1 MKIVN
6 RKQKRKADKL
16 GVLHEVSTL
25 TNKVTGKETTLL
37 VTWDQTFTP
46 TLVFIEND
54 TIVYEVP
61 AIQFIEH
68 TAKLIGDAVARFK
81 ESIPQ

>member
-1 MKIVN
+1 MKITN
-6 RKQKRKADKL
+6 RQQKRKAEKL

-25 TNKVTGKETTLL
+25 TNKITGEETTLL

-46 TLVFIEND
+46 TLIFIENEKV
-54 TIVYEVP
+54 VYEIP
-61 AIQFIEH
+61 AIQFVEH
-68 TAKLIGDAVARFK
+68 TAKLIGDAITRFK

>member
-1 MKIVN
+1 MKITN

-16 GVLHEVSTL
+16 GVLHEVSII
-25 TNKVTGKETTLL
+25 TNKITGDEVSLL

-46 TLVFIEND
+46 TLVFIENEKV
-54 TIVYEVP
+54 VYEVP
-61 AIQFIEH
+61 AIQFVEH
-68 TAKLIGDAVARFK
+68 TAKLIGDAVNRFK

>member
-1 MKIVN
+1 MKITN

-16 GVLHEVSTL
+16 GVLHEVSII
-25 TNKVTGKETTLL
+25 TNKITGDEVSLL

-46 TLVFIEND
+46 TLVFIENEKV
-54 TIVYEVP
+54 VYEVP
-61 AIQFIEH
+61 AIQFAEH
-68 TAKLIGDAVARFK
+68 TAKLIGDAVNRFK